1 MRIPRRPR
9 LLLFAVAAI
18 AIMGSA
24 VFTAASYPSA
34 PLKTF
39 TPWTS
44 TGSTAKAPSVN
55 AVRRLKGLRGVKGKI
70 GPAGP
75 IGATGASGPLGLQGI
90 QGSVGPP
97 GPVGPSQYAY
107 IYNVGAGT
115 VAIEADVP
123 LDTNGAMTSGITH
136 AVGTPGVTL
145 VASGTYKVTFSVTAV
160 GLSQVALFVNGTL
173 VPGTIYGSGAGTQQ
187 NNGQAIFTTTAND
200 VLTIRNHTTAAA
212 IGLQT
217 LAGGSQATVNASLV
231 IEKLG

>member
-24 VFTAASYPSA
+24 VFAAAAYPSA
-34 PLKTF
+34 PLKTL
-39 TPWTS
+39 TPWAS

-75 IGATGASGPLGLQGI
+75 VGAIGAAGPQGI

-97 GPVGPSQYAY
+97 GPVGPTQYAY

-145 VASGTYKVTFSVTAV
+145 VAPGTYKVTFSVTAV

-173 VPGTIYGSGAGTQQ
+173 VPGTTYGSGAGTQQ
-187 NNGQAIFTTTAND
+187 NNGQAIFTTAAND
-200 VLTIRNHTTAAA
+200 VVTIRNHTTAVA